1 MIKIISILCVL
12 LISSLSNTFA
22 QTKTVEFYNQ
32 TETTR
37 TLSYGNFDVTFSLEN
52 AYGNGKKLSIHI
64 KNNSAENTIM
74 LIKDDYSKHDLK
86 REHKIK
92 YSKDYS
98 GINGS
103 LRTPG
108 CNHLKTSGP
117 IFIGPGVNRLII
129 QEGVDA
135 SEANQIEISLPVYY
149 VQHKFRWSKKW
160 RIHLDQQDIKFNID
174 LDVEFDEK
182 YTEFEKRCQ
191 ALIEEYNTTEFC
203 TNKAH
208 TPSFTK
214 QKEEFE
220 QKRDNL
226 AKEISGYY
234 GNRYLPF
241 DAYKNDDK
249 YSSLV
254 KSIRGLDVYNQ
265 AKDCGKHQ
273 HQVVATKKTVV
284 PTVDLA
290 SIANELNDIY
300 LRIYNSDDWGAEKA
314 KVIKDVE
321 RLYKKAATHKN
332 WENSK
337 EHDRIVSLY
346 NIIKTQ

>member
-52 AYGNGKKLSIHI
+52 AYLSIHI

-74 LIKDDYSKHDLK
+74 LIKDGYSKKNLK

-117 IFIGPGVNRLII
+117 IFIGPGDNTLII

-135 SEANQIEISLPVYY
+135 NKANQIEISLPVYY

-160 RIHLDQQDIKFNID
+160 RIHLDLQDIKFNID

-182 YTEFEKRCQ
+182 YTEFDKRCQ

-220 QKRDNL
+220 QKRNDL
-226 AKEISGYY
+226 AKEISSYY
-234 GNRYLPF
+234 GNRYLHSE
-241 DAYKNDDK
+241 AYKNYDK

-254 KSIRGLDVYNQ
+254 KSILELDVDKQ

-284 PTVDLA
+284 PTVSLA
-290 SIANELNDIY
+290 TIANELNDIY

-314 KVIKDVE
+314 KVKKDVE

-346 NIIKTQ
+346 NLITE

>member
-32 TETTR
+32 TETPR

-52 AYGNGKKLSIHI
+52 AYGNGKNLSIHI

-74 LIKDDYSKHDLK
+74 LIKDGYSKKDLK

-108 CNHLKTSGP
+108 CNLLKTSDP

-135 SEANQIEISLPVYY
+135 NEANQIVISLPVYY

-220 QKRDNL
+220 QKRDAL
-226 AKEISGYY
+226 ADEIKRYY
-234 GNRYLPF
+234 GRRYLPL

-249 YSSLV
+249 YYLLE
-254 KSIRGLDVYNQ
+254 KSIRELDVDKQ

-284 PTVDLA
+284 PTVSLA
-290 SIANELNDIY
+290 TIANELNDIY

-314 KVIKDVE
+314 KVKKDVE

-346 NIIKTQ
+346 NLITE